1 MAIAGLEVG
10 LPDNGES
17 VTVEWLTEVLRTSG
31 AIDGDTTVA
40 TVDCARW
47 ESGGLLSYLYRAEL
61 GYDGGDGP
69 ASLVLKFPTDLPNQ
83 RAMADAFGIY
93 RKEVVWYRDIAPR
106 SDVEIPLI
114 HAAMITDDASNY
126 CVVMEDL
133 RHLRQADRY
142 TGMSWDEAVRAV
154 VALADYHSAW
164 TGSDELPG
172 LSELFH
178 GLSSPLNRGGMP
190 GLAAAGWPVAKVEAA
205 HVLDES
211 VVALGDRWSDLLP
224 KMLDRMEERPTLCHL
239 DWRSDNLFIDDDGD
253 RIVAID
259 PQIAGVGNPACDLGY
274 FISQSLE
281 REVREGRERELVQL
295 YVDRMAERGHTI
307 DGDQLFDDVRISA
320 AVCLIY
326 GIVSYPE
333 WDNLDDV
340 AKHATETLLRR
351 AAATAADLD
360 SLAAVTA
367 L

>member
-1 MAIAGLEVG
+1 MAIAGIDVG
-10 LPDNGES
+10 LPDDGES
-17 VTVEWLTEVLRTSG
+17 VTAEWLTAVLRTSG
-31 AIDGDTTVA
+31 AIGDETTVSGA
-40 TVDCARW
+40 ACERW
-47 ESGGLLSYLYRAEL
+47 ESGGLLSHLYRADLAYE
-61 GYDGGDGP
+61 GGDGP

-106 SDVEIPLI
+106 SDVEIPVI

-133 RHLRQADRY
+133 AHLRQADRVS
-142 TGMSWDEAVRAV
+142 GMSWDEAVRSI
-154 VALADYHSAW
+154 VALADYHANW

-190 GLAAAGWPVAKVEAA
+190 GLAAVGWPVAKVQAA
-205 HVLDES
+205 HILDDS
-211 VVALGDRWSDLLP
+211 VIALGDQWGDLLP

-239 DWRSDNLFIDDDGD
+239 DWRSDNLFIDDETD
-253 RIVAID
+253 RIVVID
-259 PQIAGVGNPACDLGY
+259 PQIAGVGNAACDLGY

-281 REVREGRERELVQL
+281 RDVRGGRERELLQH
-295 YVDRMAERGHTI
+295 YVDRMAARGHHL
-307 DGDQLFDDVRISA
+307 DADLLFEDVRISV

-340 AKHATETLLRR
+340 AKLATETLLRR
-351 AAATAADLD
+351 AAHTAADLD